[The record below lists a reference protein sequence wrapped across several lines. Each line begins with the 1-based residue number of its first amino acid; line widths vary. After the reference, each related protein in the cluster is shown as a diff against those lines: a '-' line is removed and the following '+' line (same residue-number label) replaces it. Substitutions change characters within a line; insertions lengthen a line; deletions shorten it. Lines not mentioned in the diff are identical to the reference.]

1 MTAFLSGGEG
11 LYHQQYTKT
20 KELAEGLFKISLKAQ
35 QVPRYIFRNYWSG
48 LIGER
53 QGLCIGHA

>member
-1 MTAFLSGGEG
+1 MAAFLSGGGG

-35 QVPRYIFRNYWSG
+35 RVPRYIFRNP
-48 LIGER
+48 
-53 QGLCIGHA
+53 